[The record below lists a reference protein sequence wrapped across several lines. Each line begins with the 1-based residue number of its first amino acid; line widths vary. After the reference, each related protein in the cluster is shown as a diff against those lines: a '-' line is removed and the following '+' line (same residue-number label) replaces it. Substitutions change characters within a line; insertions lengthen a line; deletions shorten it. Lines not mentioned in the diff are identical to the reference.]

1 VTTRPRRCPVHE
13 EWGGWCGDS
22 CLSERIEMRHVS
34 QLLDE
39 FWRDR
44 RRGVRARGAHW
55 RILRLFRKRLRLVRT
70 LMAEA
75 QS

>member
-1 VTTRPRRCPVHE
+1 
-13 EWGGWCGDS
+13 
-22 CLSERIEMRHVS
+22 MRHVS